1 MAITTV
7 QPTRTHRVVATPR
20 PRVATPPTP
29 TTVRVQ
35 PKASARTSR
44 LATVIGVG
52 AVAAGVVVFVAQL
65 RHADLGAVI
74 ADVRPGWVLVAAL
87 ATGLSLLAAAHSLTA
102 FAPVRLHAADNL
114 RAQLAICAL
123 RIVAPSA
130 VSTPAV
136 WSRYLSR
143 SGLTTAQSLA
153 VVGTAQT
160 AQLLMTIAG
169 VGALALIGS
178 SGVQAPSPVPVAIV
192 AVVVAVLVVAGSRL
206 GPVRRAQRAA
216 AHALTDVVRHLRE
229 NPLAVLS
236 GLGARSR

>member
-7 QPTRTHRVVATPR
+7 QPTGTRLVEPTTRPSASRVGTPPRSMPVAADRAPRRRRAGLMNVVA
-20 PRVATPPTP
+20 
-29 TTVRVQ
+29 
-35 PKASARTSR
+35 
-44 LATVIGVG
+44 IG
-52 AVAAGVVVFVAQL
+52 ALTAGVVVFVAQL
-65 RHADLGAVI
+65 RHADLGAVF
-74 ADVRPGWVLVAAL
+74 ADVRPGWVVVAAV
-87 ATGLSLLAAAHSLTA
+87 ATALSLLAAAHSLTA
-102 FAPVRLHAADNL
+102 FAPVRLRAADNL

-169 VGALALIGS
+169 VGALAMIGS
-178 SGVQAPSPVPVAIV
+178 SGIEAPSPVP
-192 AVVVAVLVVAGSRL
+192 
-206 GPVRRAQRAA
+206 
-216 AHALTDVVRHLRE
+216 
-229 NPLAVLS
+229 LAM
-236 GLGARSR
+236 